1 MTERCNLACPGCY
14 LPERSGPGASVQ
26 EIEETVFKPLSH
38 AGIRSATLTGGE
50 PLLHPECLAI
60 CAAATRH
67 LNSVQVVTNGMLLD
81 LDTYKGLRDVGIK
94 AVKVSLDAPNAAAH
108 DLLRGKDGCF
118 AKVTGH
124 LRAIGALSA
133 GQRGEIDLGCICTV
147 HPNNVHLLAETADF
161 VLEMG
166 LDSMLFQPFHPYGQ
180 LYPIKSPSG
189 RSPQADQHF
198 LAVLDEQLERLRQLR
213 QLRPGFIDNSL
224 AMLDRFRE
232 FYTQPLGP
240 RQVCGADRFVFV
252 NSEFQ
257 VRGCLFCGP
266 LTSLREQSWLDFL
279 EGPTR
284 QEFDTFRVTCRR
296 CLMGCQFV
304 DQAQDLVEEGFR
316 LLAADRPD
324 DALKIFDASLNIEYS
339 VAAEHGAG
347 VARSRLGELEQGLE
361 LLRSA
366 LTHRPRNLFILGDIG
381 WSLLQQGR
389 LDELD
394 TITGIMLEL
403 ASKHGMAHR
412 LRGLAA
418 RNRGDVR
425 AALPLLRIGM
435 ENSPSGDPW
444 AAFEYGLACM
454 DVGQFEELEIV
465 VNRLKDQPSG
475 KGLGHRLQGLAA
487 RNRGDVRAALP
498 LLRIGMENSPSS
510 DPWPI
515 FEYGLVCLEAEQ
527 YLEAE
532 QNIRKAVALLPSF
545 PWFHYRLA
553 LALQGMGKFNEA
565 QSACREALRL
575 EPGQEKFLALM
586 QDLEEGKSKKPTNPL
601 PAIQPE

>member
-1 MTERCNLACPGCY
+1 MQLNTNNPPNVPQIRLPSYLHFQLTERCNLACPGCY
-14 LPERSGPGASVQ
+14 LPERSGPGASVE
-26 EIEETVFKPLSH
+26 EIEETVFKPLSQ

-67 LNSVQVVTNGMLLD
+67 LSSVQVVTNGMLLD
-81 LDTYKGLRDVGIK
+81 LDTYKGLRDVGVK
-94 AVKVSLDAPNAAAH
+94 AVKVSLDAPNAAEH

-118 AKVTGH
+118 ARVTDH

-147 HPNNVHLLAETADF
+147 YPNNVHLLADTADF
-161 VLEMG
+161 VWEMG
-166 LDSMLFQPFHPYGQ
+166 LDSMLFQPFHPYGL
-180 LYPIKSPSG
+180 LYPINSPSS
-189 RSPQADQHF
+189 RRRPQADQHF
-198 LAVLDEQLERLRQLR
+198 LAVLDDQIDRLRQFR
-213 QLRPGFIDNSL
+213 QRRPGFLDNSL

-257 VRGCLFCGP
+257 VRGCLFCAP
-266 LTSLREQSWLDFL
+266 LTSLIEQSWLDFL

-347 VARSRLGELEQGLE
+347 LALSRQGKLEQGY
-361 LLRSA
+361 LLLDSA
-366 LTHRPRNLFILGDIG
+366 LLHRPRNLFILGDLG
-381 WSLLQQGR
+381 WNLLQQN
-389 LDELD
+389 
-394 TITGIMLEL
+394 
-403 ASKHGMAHR
+403 A
-412 LRGLAA
+412 
-418 RNRGDVR
+418 
-425 AALPLLRIGM
+425 
-435 ENSPSGDPW
+435 W
-444 AAFEYGLACM
+444 
-454 DVGQFEELEIV
+454 EELEKITRQMLV
-465 VNRLKDQPSG
+465 LNPNHGVA
-475 KGLGHRLQGLAA
+475 HRLQGLSL
-487 RNRGDVRAALP
+487 RKRGDVLVALP

-515 FEYGLVCLEAEQ
+515 FEYGLACLEAEQ
-527 YLEAE
+527 YLEAT
-532 QNIRKAVALLPSF
+532 QHLRRAVSLLPSF

-553 LALQGMGKFNEA
+553 LALQGIKKFNEA

-575 EPGQEKFLALM
+575 EPGQEQFLTLM
-586 QDLEEGKSKKPTNPL
+586 QDLEEGKSKNPTNG
-601 PAIQPE
+601 AIIHNEEE